1 MTTIERSVVHDQFV
15 IERTYPVAPERVFAA
30 WASLEVKRQWF
41 MGDVEVEGAAEH
53 TLDFRVGGREHL
65 AGSIVGGPTYDFDAT
80 YQDIVEGQRIVWSY
94 DMHLNGR
101 RISVSVATVEISGA
115 PGGTRLV
122 MTEQGAYLDGL
133 DTNDQRHRGTED
145 FLENLGRFLK
155 SSAG

>member
-30 WASLEVKRQWF
+30 WATLEVKRQWF
-41 MGDVEVEGAAEH
+41 MGDVPVDGAAEH

-65 AGSIVGGPTYDFDAT
+65 AGRIVGGPTYDFDAT
-80 YQDIVEGQRIVWSY
+80 YQDIVEGERIVWTY
-94 DMHLNGR
+94 DMHLDGR
-101 RISVSVATVEISGA
+101 RISVSIATIEISGV

-133 DTNDQRHRGTED
+133 DTNDQRRGGTED
-145 FLENLGRFLK
+145 FLDNLGRFLK